1 MLPQILVISD
11 PPHRDVDQEA
21 VASILGLEP
30 NDARLKIGFAAPE
43 VLSASDPDR
52 ANQIAES
59 LRAAGLTVAVING
72 HAMADIP
79 WPTLVSSFEF
89 GSQGLIAR
97 SGENV
102 VEVRYDTP
110 VEGVYCKPPPDFP
123 RGGPGRNGSDA
134 KPESAGA
141 GFKATEAIE
150 WMARLDLYFRQSDTL
165 RRISIVDDVTDF
177 SGLGELPG
185 PSADDGLAAT
195 LSECRSRFAH
205 LSLDTRLENVR
216 PRQRFIAGEKG
227 FDLDLRK
234 AFSFGTL
241 LLRQV
246 LDSISPEL
254 RDIPQYEYG
263 SRVAYLVNRVDQ
275 KA

>member
-1 MLPQILVISD
+1 VLPQILVISD
-11 PPHRDVDQEA
+11 PPHRDVDQEV
-21 VASILGLEP
+21 VASILGLESD
-30 NDARLKIGFAAPE
+30 DARLKIGFAAPE
-43 VLSASDPDR
+43 VLSASDPAR
-52 ANQIAES
+52 ANEVAAS
-59 LRAAGLTVAVING
+59 LRSAGLSVAVIDG
-72 HAMADIP
+72 HAMAGIP

-102 VEVRYDTP
+102 VEVRYETP
-110 VEGVYCKPPPDFP
+110 VAVVYCKPPPDFP
-123 RGGPGRNGSDA
+123 RGGPGGGATDSKA
-134 KPESAGA
+134 AAGD
-141 GFKATEAIE
+141 GFTATETIE
-150 WMARLDLYFRQSDTL
+150 WMARLDLYFTQNEAL

-177 SGLGELPG
+177 SGLGGRSE
-185 PSADDGLAAT
+185 PSADEGLAAT

-205 LSLDTRLENVR
+205 LAVDSRLENVR
-216 PRQRFIAGEKG
+216 PRQRFIAGERG

-263 SRVAYLVNRVDQ
+263 SRVAYLLNGTRRE
-275 KA
+275 A